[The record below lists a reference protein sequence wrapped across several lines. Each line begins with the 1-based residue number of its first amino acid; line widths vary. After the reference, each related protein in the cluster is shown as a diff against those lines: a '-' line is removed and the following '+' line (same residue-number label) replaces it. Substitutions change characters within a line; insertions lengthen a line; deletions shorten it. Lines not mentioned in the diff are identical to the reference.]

1 MRVLNTKKAILEYID
16 EAQKMAKDGTEH
28 SRMEEIYTEIYNA
41 IEAISE
47 AVKPNT
53 IVFLKNELKKGIG
66 KYQPI
71 DPDSKI
77 DYFME
82 FFKQAY
88 PEGKRRKDYTYTLV
102 DPSKIT
108 VDQIIQTLKYI
119 NGYCKENRIS
129 QDEKKAILPM
139 IEKVAKTDSLKH
151 INQVRSM
158 EYLRNA
164 VRVRIE
170 KSPNGHKVTKC

>member
-1 MRVLNTKKAILEYID
+1 MRVLNTKKSILEYIE
-16 EAQKMAKDGTEH
+16 EAKKLVKEGCTAQQMA
-28 SRMEEIYTEIYNA
+28 EIYKEIYDA
-41 IEAISE
+41 IEAMSDT
-47 AVKPNT
+47 VKTNT
-53 IVFLKNELKKGIG
+53 IVFLKNELKKSLG
-66 KYQPI
+66 KYQPV
-71 DPDSKI
+71 DPNAKT

-82 FFKQAY
+82 FFKEAY

-119 NGYCKENRIS
+119 NTYCKDNRIS
-129 QDEKKAILPM
+129 QDEKQAIIPM
-139 IEKVAKTDSLKH
+139 MERVAKTDSLKH

-164 VRVRIE
+164 VRVRID
-170 KSPNGHKVTKC
+170 KSSKGHILARC